1 MWEGMLNM
9 MEKHIAFTFVFILLF
24 ALPSYST
31 QAEEPE
37 VVELSLI
44 HI

>member
-1 MWEGMLNM
+1 MYKQTKQGIICNAGGMLEM

-31 QAEEPE
+31 
-37 VVELSLI
+37 
-44 HI
+44 